1 MGPVKTTRADLISFT
16 DKLNHSVSGL
26 KHTSQ
31 FDATSIITSL
41 CVSSLAKPLQ
51 VDWELRTQSSKQVPP
66 VEDLIEFVRD
76 RADALAGQPVQAT
89 TKSEPKAEPPKRNKA
104 VVHTTQPLI
113 GFKYDCA
120 LCSDK
125 HPLYLCSRFNS
136 MTLDQRGEHIRSHKL
151 CYNCLAPGHRT
162 NDCRNPRRVPV
173 VIIMMTSQVVLEGP
187 KGQRMVVR
195 ALLDSGASMSLVSA
209 RAAQRLQ
216 LPRTQTHITFS
227 GVQGTPAKPTNS
239 LVTIAVSANQPTLQI
254 SAAVV
259 QKVTCDLP
267 LQGATGVQD
276 LPHIRTLPLA
286 DPTFDKPGRVDLLLG
301 CDIWSSIMLP
311 ESRPGTGKNPS
322 AWKTIFGWAI
332 FGQYIPGGIP
342 SNTITSVINHTLV
355 VETAD
360 TLLYRFWETEEPPS
374 LKNALTPEEVEVQ
387 QHFITTHRFL
397 SHSGRYQVTLP
408 RRPGM
413 PPLED
418 SKQQTLQHYQANEQA
433 IIRKGNWPAFQAVV
447 QEYLDLGHAQP
458 VPTNELHTSNEKYL
472 SPNAWGSKS

>member
-1 MGPVKTTRADLISFT
+1 MGPVKTTCADLISFA

-41 CVSSLAKPLQ
+41 CVSSLARPLQ
-51 VDWELRTQSSKQVPP
+51 VDWELRTRSRKQIPP

-113 GFKYDCA
+113 GFKYDCT

-136 MTLDQRGEHIRSHKL
+136 MTLDQRGEHICSRKL

-162 NDCRNPRRVPV
+162 NDCRNLSRCKTCFGRHHTMIHRDTPTHSPSTATQVAAHAVASSPTPV
-173 VIIMMTSQVVLEGP
+173 VPTSLMMTSLVVLEGP

-195 ALLDSGASMSLVSA
+195 ALLDSGASVSA
-209 RAAQRLQ
+209 RAAQHLQ

-239 LVTIAVSANQPTLQI
+239 LVTIAVSSLQENQPTLQI

-332 FGQYIPGGIP
+332 FGQYVPGGTP
-342 SNTITSVINHTLV
+342 SNTITSVMNHTVV

-387 QHFITTHRFL
+387 QHFVTTHRFL
-397 SHSGRYQVTLP
+397 SHSGCYVVTLP
-408 RRPGM
+408 GCH
-413 PPLED
+413 L
-418 SKQQTLQHYQANEQA
+418 
-433 IIRKGNWPAFQAVV
+433 
-447 QEYLDLGHAQP
+447 
-458 VPTNELHTSNEKYL
+458 
-472 SPNAWGSKS
+472 